1 MIISFLG
8 IHKYQTH
15 PGFWHQY
22 SYAKQATKLWKTCSK
37 LNFLKGFCECEQK
50 KDVNLIFFGTF
61 FFHLQSVWYRI
72 FWAKLQDAMD
82 IHGFPNRKF
91 CYFSMFQI
99 LLFKTLKKY
108 IRQAFEILKSVKIY
122 HFLFGNPWISMPSW
136 VLVSIFKCKIDHI
149 GAKNKF
155 QINFGKN
162 NSCEYG

>member
-1 MIISFLG
+1 MKDMLQIKKFKRL
-8 IHKYQTH
+8 
-15 PGFWHQY
+15 
-22 SYAKQATKLWKTCSK
+22 LWMRKEEGCK
-37 LNFLKGFCECEQK
+37 LNFF
-50 KDVNLIFFGTF
+50 VNIFFTSS
-61 FFHLQSVWYRI
+61 LSVWYHI

-108 IRQAFEILKSVKIY
+108 IRLKQAFDILKSVKIY

>member
-1 MIISFLG
+1 MKDMLQIEFFKRL
-8 IHKYQTH
+8 
-15 PGFWHQY
+15 
-22 SYAKQATKLWKTCSK
+22 LWMWTEEGCK
-37 LNFLKGFCECEQK
+37 LNFFG
-50 KDVNLIFFGTF
+50 NIFFTSS
-61 FFHLQSVWYRI
+61 QSVWYHI

-108 IRQAFEILKSVKIY
+108 IRLKQAFEILKSVKIY